1 MRLAILT
8 LLACLFAPVAQAL
21 VGQTEQEAGNLY
33 GTPQMVFSRQDSV
46 ERVYATEG
54 ITIRAVFEQD
64 NVDKREKIAR
74 EQWLRPDGPP
84 FSSQEIDRV
93 LDAHAEGQEWSR
105 NQKDKEINW
114 LRADR
119 GIELSCKEGAS
130 KLIVSK
136 VKSDTTPPSP
146 PSQHFQTAL
155 PRMILDPAGFFWN
168 CLVGLVTSIFSA
180 FAVRFF
186 TRVVMGFK
194 MAYWPTYRLCYFS
207 SVAIAAAVALS
218 MLLAGE
224 ANTPAELAAQLGGI
238 VVGILFFQTAV
249 FGRFIRHPEEGSIG
263 LGNGFLVT
271 VLSTMTLAALG
282 IALVSASTFISLCV
296 KLMK

>member
-1 MRLAILT
+1 MRLATLT
-8 LLACLFAPVAQAL
+8 LLACLSAPVAQAL
-21 VGQTEQEAGNLY
+21 VGQTEQEVGNLY
-33 GTPQMVFSRQDSV
+33 GTPQMVFSRQNSV
-46 ERVYATEG
+46 ERVYTTEG
-54 ITIRAVFEQD
+54 ITIRAIFEQD
-64 NVDKREKIAR
+64 NVEKREKITR

-84 FSSQEIDRV
+84 FSLQEIDRV
-93 LDAHAEGQEWSR
+93 LDAHAEGQEWSPS
-105 NQKDKEINW
+105 QKDKEINW
-114 LRADR
+114 VRADR

-130 KLIVSK
+130 ELVVSR

-146 PSQHFQTAL
+146 PAQSFQIAL

-168 CLVGLVTSIFSA
+168 CLAGLVISLFSA
-180 FAVRFF
+180 IAVRFA
-186 TRVVMGFK
+186 TRVVMGFR

-224 ANTPAELAAQLGGI
+224 ANTSEELAAQLGGV
-238 VVGILFFQTAV
+238 VVGILLFQTAV

-271 VLSTMTLAALG
+271 ILSTTTLAALG
-282 IALVSASTFISLCV
+282 ITLVSASTFISLCV